1 MPIYHKHHITPK
13 HMGGSND
20 PSNLVTVTIQEHANL
35 HKQLWEELGNEEDR
49 IAWMCLSGQ
58 ISNSEAT
65 IMAIKNANTG
75 RKVFFSEQHRKNLKE
90 SRKRQKP
97 PTLGMKFKEEH
108 TKKILMSL
116 HKEIICECCNRKF
129 NGKSNYNRHIQYM
142 KKENI

>member
-1 MPIYHKHHITPK
+1 MLDNKYTKTYFNIIYRARQRKIDGYFEKHHIIPK

-75 RKVFFSEQHRKNLKE
+75 RKVFFSDLPDA
-90 SRKRQKP
+90 S
-97 PTLGMKFKEEH
+97 
-108 TKKILMSL
+108 
-116 HKEIICECCNRKF
+116 
-129 NGKSNYNRHIQYM
+129 
-142 KKENI
+142 